1 MPSEQHRSSREAG
14 GGWLKGGE
22 GDVSVALGLVRG
34 AEISRDLPR
43 SAEIGLVR
51 GAEISR
57 DQPRSAEISRGEP
70 RSAEISVSEVSRD
83 QRQRG
88 EPR

>member
-14 GGWLKGGE
+14 GGWPKGGE

-34 AEISRDLPR
+34 AEISRDQLR
-43 SAEIGLVR
+43 ST
-51 GAEISR
+51 
-57 DQPRSAEISRGEP
+57 
-70 RSAEISVSEVSRD
+70 EISVSEVSR
-83 QRQRG
+83 G